1 MKSFMKFIVTI
12 IVIALIGYI
21 VYYLVINNT
30 EGLNNTSGDFI
41 SGEILSGDIIDVS
54 GEMSQNLSGET
65 SNINSGE
72 ENVIPSID
80 LKAQTIRM
88 IDEEVNLINSG
99 EVINVVSENLS
110 SEFVSESARSF
121 MSYFKLNDLPVTIN
135 VKDRCIE
142 IIPAS
147 DFLENMVYYYDE
159 NGNLILYESVSTTI
173 EGSTKYY
180 FENGTSIDVVWNYE
194 EDIEKQEEYV
204 FDVLNRAHNIYNK
217 FLNY

>member
-12 IVIALIGYI
+12 IVVALIGYI

-41 SGEILSGDIIDVS
+41 SGEILSGDIKDTS
-54 GEMSQNLSGET
+54 GEVSQNLSGEI

-80 LKAQTIRM
+80 SKAQTIKM

-99 EVINVVSENLS
+99 EIINVVSENLS

-135 VKDRCIE
+135 VKDRCVE

>member
-147 DFLENMVYYYDE
+147 DFLENMVYYYNE
-159 NGNLILYESVSTTI
+159 NGELILYELISTTVG
-173 EGSTKYY
+173 GSSKYY
-180 FENGTSIDVVWNYE
+180 FENNDNISIKHNYDEPSIVVKDENTM
-194 EDIEKQEEYV
+194 DI
-204 FDVLNRAHNIYNK
+204 LLRAERIYDK
-217 FLNY
+217 FLM

>member
-54 GEMSQNLSGET
+54 GETSQNLSGEI

-80 LKAQTIRM
+80 SKAQTIRM

>member
-41 SGEILSGDIIDVS
+41 SGET
-54 GEMSQNLSGET
+54 SQNLSGEI

-80 LKAQTIRM
+80 SKAQTIRM

-99 EVINVVSENLS
+99 EIINVVSENLS

-135 VKDRCIE
+135 VKDRCVE

-173 EGSTKYY
+173 GGSTKYY

-204 FDVLNRAHNIYNK
+204 FDVLNRAHNIYNR
-217 FLNY
+217 FLDY